1 MLKTNEMS
9 VSTQKILIVTIIAFI
24 IMAFLG
30 TFITAS
36 LMIAGDIDLVNIAPD
51 TFDLSQRNWFR
62 LGLLANNLL
71 MFGGTALL
79 AFFYL
84 YRANWVS
91 AAGLDQGPTSG
102 SLGYASGFF
111 LLALP
116 LVAYL
121 AYLNLQVDLPDW
133 AVQNEEQTNKML
145 QGVLTMESVP
155 EFLLALL
162 TAAVTPAI
170 AEELLLRGLVQK
182 RLLGG
187 WLKNHHAAIWLAAT
201 IFSTMHFEFGG
212 FLPRLALGVTLG
224 YAYHWTSSL
233 WVPIILHFLFNG
245 LQVAVA
251 YFTGEFTPDTEMAD
265 VPPWWMALIS
275 FLIISFLWVKA
286 EKSQLGAAAGA
297 SIA

>member
-9 VSTQKILIVTIIAFI
+9 VSTLKILTVTIIAFI

-30 TFITAS
+30 TFITAG
-36 LMIAGDIDLVNIAPD
+36 LMIAGGIDLSNIAPE
-51 TFDLSQRNWFR
+51 TFDLAQRNWFR
-62 LGLLANNLL
+62 LGLLANNFF
-71 MFGGTALL
+71 MFGGTALA
-79 AFFYL
+79 AFLYL
-84 YRANWVS
+84 YRDKWLS
-91 AAGLDQGPTSG
+91 AAGLDRGPVAG

-116 LVAYL
+116 FVAYL

-133 AVQNEEQTNKML
+133 AVKNEEQTNNML
-145 QGVLTMESVP
+145 RGVLTMESIP

-170 AEELLLRGLVQK
+170 AEELLLRGLVQR

-187 WLKNHHAAIWLAAT
+187 WLNNPHAAIWLAAT
-201 IFSTMHFEFGG
+201 IFSAMHFEFGG

-224 YAYHWTSSL
+224 YAYYWTRSL

-245 LQVAVA
+245 FQVAVA
-251 YFTGEFTPDTEMAD
+251 YYTGEFTPDTEMAD

-275 FLIISFLWVKA
+275 LLIIGFLWV
-286 EKSQLGAAAGA
+286 
-297 SIA
+297 